1 MHSVGGPTR
10 DGVHGHG
17 QGYLCGWR
25 GADADRGP
33 PGYRRSAGSRGGRAQ
48 PDCCAGVMYL
58 EHLATTMSGAPVMAT
73 PFGIIRLSK
82 AEADAMTEEGAKA
95 LYERARDA
103 LKSGADV

>member
-1 MHSVGGPTR
+1 
-10 DGVHGHG
+10 
-17 QGYLCGWR
+17 
-25 GADADRGP
+25 
-33 PGYRRSAGSRGGRAQ
+33 
-48 PDCCAGVMYL
+48 MYL

-103 LKSGADV
+103 FKSGADVE